1 MQEEL
6 VDRIASPAAA
16 LKTCGD
22 LRHYKHWEVGSW
34 GVWEVSNLVRSLG
47 VSDQE
52 FRSRAVDGQSFL
64 RLKEEDLYNDFALT
78 SSLLRYRV
86 LYHIEVLQRMDDW
99 DSSFGDAFTAAAPKA
114 HAKHTDG
121 KRTKSASTREA
132 REVPSDS
139 SRSDF
144 GPKSD
149 ESESCRAETL
159 DMGYPAR
166 DDYNSDSCSDSGPI
180 HNFNVG
186 SASIENSISHT
197 AISTVQRQV
206 EQLVDLMQEAMS
218 TADGAMFVN
227 DMEQQMEGLQKAY
240 LPLKQ
245 QVQRCGRDATLP
257 RQSLHVLYRALDSA
271 ELLLD
276 GLEER

>member
-1 MQEEL
+1 
-6 VDRIASPAAA
+6 
-16 LKTCGD
+16 
-22 LRHYKHWEVGSW
+22 
-34 GVWEVSNLVRSLG
+34 
-47 VSDQE
+47 
-52 FRSRAVDGQSFL
+52 
-64 RLKEEDLYNDFALT
+64 
-78 SSLLRYRV
+78 
-86 LYHIEVLQRMDDW
+86 
-99 DSSFGDAFTAAAPKA
+99 
-114 HAKHTDG
+114 
-121 KRTKSASTREA
+121 
-132 REVPSDS
+132 
-139 SRSDF
+139 
-144 GPKSD
+144 
-149 ESESCRAETL
+149 
-159 DMGYPAR
+159 MGYPAR

-186 SASIENSISHT
+186 SASSENSISHT